1 MLRSDITSQI
11 SGLTHHMQNIH
22 WGLPVTRLVRSM
34 ETHLFSRARVHWAV
48 FRKVLSEDHGKLV
61 ESGNWDTVTEYIMVT
76 MTLVWEENVHNSPRY
91 GCFRLHAM
99 ALRKVTC
106 FRSEYRVIQL
116 YSYREWGWWLT
127 TGQMPTI
134 SKT

>member
-61 ESGNWDTVTEYIMVT
+61 ESGNWDTMTEYIMTTRELVT
-76 MTLVWEENVHNSPRY
+76 LTPEWEENVQE
-91 GCFRLHAM
+91 RLLQTLSIGAEESNQ
-99 ALRKVTC
+99 A
-106 FRSEYRVIQL
+106 EGY
-116 YSYREWGWWLT
+116 
-127 TGQMPTI
+127 
-134 SKT
+134 